1 MNKSFN
7 YIGLNFD
14 NLALEEVVQRVKEY
28 IENRKSASIFTPNSE
43 LIVRA
48 NRNKKL
54 REIYNNSDIL
64 TIDSWVVYYSAKL
77 LKKPIKEPVSAAKL
91 MFRLLEV
98 SCKKG
103 WKLYCLGAKDYVIK
117 KAVYNIRKQYPG
129 INIVGYHHG
138 YFDFNKDSEI
148 VRDINNK
155 KPDILFVAMSS
166 PLKEFFIAKNKV
178 KLGVPVCIGVGGTID
193 IIADINK
200 LAPLW
205 VSRIGMEWFYRFIQE
220 PRRLLKRYLSTNII
234 YIFLFLKEIFKGERN
249 KVVSIE

>member
-1 MNKSFN
+1 
-7 YIGLNFD
+7 
-14 NLALEEVVQRVKEY
+14 
-28 IENRKSASIFTPNSE
+28 
-43 LIVRA
+43 
-48 NRNKKL
+48 
-54 REIYNNSDIL
+54 
-64 TIDSWVVYYSAKL
+64 
-77 LKKPIKEPVSAAKL
+77 
-91 MFRLLEV
+91 
-98 SCKKG
+98 
-103 WKLYCLGAKDYVIK
+103 
-117 KAVYNIRKQYPG
+117 
-129 INIVGYHHG
+129 
-138 YFDFNKDSEI
+138 
-148 VRDINNK
+148 
-155 KPDILFVAMSS
+155 MSS